1 MGCETVQ
8 RRPQVEKSEKKIDE
22 AGTNDSE
29 SPKDEVLVKV
39 DRIFRKYPHEGKDHF
54 TKEEFKLVLK
64 DCL

>member
-54 TKEEFKLVLK
+54 TKE
-64 DCL
+64 